1 MRRVI
6 GARDQLQY
14 PADLYL
20 EGSDQHRGWF
30 QSSLKTAIAI
40 NGTAPYKAVLT
51 HGFTVDE
58 NGRKMSKSIGNVI
71 PPQKV
76 INELGADV
84 LRLWVASADFSAEM
98 TVSDEILKRAG
109 ESYRRIRNTARYFL
123 SNIDGFDP
131 QQHVVEHSELLAL
144 DRWAIDC
151 AAQLQEEI
159 MADYE
164 NFQFHQ
170 IYQKLHNFCVR
181 DMGGFYLDIIKDRI
195 YTCAEDSLPR
205 RSAQTALYHIAEAF
219 VRWIAPILS
228 FTAHE
233 IWGFMPGDRSS
244 SVFVAH
250 WYPLQRLGDNEVISK
265 GDWAVILQAK
275 EAINKVIEDQR
286 NQGNVKGSLEA
297 DIKVFANAELM
308 ESLAKL
314 GDELR
319 FVTITSKATLS
330 SLADGDDAEQSS
342 MEGLKV
348 SLQRSVANKCVR
360 CWHFIDDVG
369 SNEQHPEVCGRCIT
383 NISGAGE
390 ARYYA

>member
-1 MRRVI
+1 MTHASVI
-6 GARDQLQY
+6 GAREELQY

-84 LRLWVASADFSAEM
+84 LRLWIASADFSAEM

-151 AAQLQEEI
+151 AAQLQDEI

-170 IYQKLHNFCVR
+170 IYQKLHNFVCEIWVVFIWILLKTEFTPVPKIACL
-181 DMGGFYLDIIKDRI
+181 G
-195 YTCAEDSLPR
+195 ALPR
-205 RSAQTALYHIAEAF
+205 QLCIISPRHLFAGL
-219 VRWIAPILS
+219 RLS
-228 FTAHE
+228 
-233 IWGFMPGDRSS
+233 
-244 SVFVAH
+244 
-250 WYPLQRLGDNEVISK
+250 
-265 GDWAVILQAK
+265 
-275 EAINKVIEDQR
+275 
-286 NQGNVKGSLEA
+286 
-297 DIKVFANAELM
+297 
-308 ESLAKL
+308 
-314 GDELR
+314 
-319 FVTITSKATLS
+319 
-330 SLADGDDAEQSS
+330 
-342 MEGLKV
+342 
-348 SLQRSVANKCVR
+348 
-360 CWHFIDDVG
+360 
-369 SNEQHPEVCGRCIT
+369 
-383 NISGAGE
+383 
-390 ARYYA
+390 